1 MIKTTKWRRLQYVS
15 VTLLASS
22 LVTFAPLL
30 DESFKAESAATLPPV
45 STDSTIESIPMTT
58 MAADITPTE
67 KKPDKRYFVY
77 QVNGNQ
83 QVLMNRFQN
92 LNDAV
97 LFAKG
102 SGNTK
107 VVDDV
112 TRTILWNNIFP
123 SASVKITA
131 YVPPPKPG
139 VNPSFDNALA
149 FVLSWEGGYSNLL
162 NDHGGATNQGI
173 TQSEYDRFRKA
184 KGLIA
189 QDVRRISN
197 DELRE
202 IYYSSYWLPVHGND
216 LSYPL
221 ALSLFDSSVNC
232 GPGTAIIFLEKSLG
246 LPLDGGWGPN
256 IGKTLAAKTSSADI
270 ALQIVDYRH
279 EYYKL
284 IADIDTTQVVFLKGW
299 LNRNDALRDLLS
311 QWIVRNHLYLDQ
323 AKWYIQKKNVYNA
336 AYYAA
341 LSVKN
346 GIIQAKDAV
355 SLGDPFTQNDRIAFY
370 LDLTT
375 LDATSAMKLEVKNRL
390 LSLGKSYLMKNDF
403 EHAANYA
410 MQALPLGATAQEVV
424 GLADS
429 LSKPSQS
436 KYWVS
441 LLHTGQDTPPVIDA
455 ELMRRQS
462 VAVTGISL
470 DKTSFS
476 LTQGDSPQKLNALL
490 APANATNQKV
500 TWNSDNVGVVTV
512 DSNGVITPVGVGKA
526 DITVRAMD
534 GGKTVTCSIT
544 VAPKLIPVAG
554 VSIDN
559 TSLSLTLGDSEKKLN
574 ALLVPVDATNQK
586 VSWTS
591 DNEKVATVTPNGVV
605 TPVGVGTT
613 TVTVTTEDGGVKA
626 VCSITVVSSDPTNAA
641 PVQQK

>member
-1 MIKTTKWRRLQYVS
+1 MTKTTKWRRLQYVS

-45 STDSTIESIPMTT
+45 STDSTIESIPMTA

-67 KKPDKRYFVY
+67 KQPEKRYFVY
-77 QVNGNQ
+77 QVKGNQ

-102 SGNTK
+102 TWNTK

-112 TRTILWNNIFP
+112 SHTVLWNNSFP
-123 SASVKITA
+123 SARVQITA
-131 YVPPPKPG
+131 FVPPPKPG
-139 VNPSFDNALA
+139 ANQSFDNALA

-189 QDVRRISN
+189 QDVRKITN

-202 IYYSSYWLPVHGND
+202 IYYNSYWLPVHGND
-216 LSYPL
+216 LAYPL

-232 GPGTAIIFLEKSLG
+232 GPGTAIIFLEKSLR
-246 LPLDGGWGPN
+246 LPLDGGWGQN
-256 IGKTLAAKTSSADI
+256 VGKKLASKTSSADI
-270 ALQIVDYRH
+270 ALQIMEYRH
-279 EYYKL
+279 QYYQY
-284 IADIDTTQVVFLKGW
+284 IANIDITQVVFLKGW
-299 LNRNDALRDLLS
+299 LNRNDALKNLLS
-311 QWIVRNHLYLDQ
+311 QWILRNHLYLDQ
-323 AKWYIQKKNVYNA
+323 AKWYVQKKNIYNA
-336 AYYAA
+336 AYYAS

-375 LDATSAMKLEVKNRL
+375 LDATSALKLEVKNQF
-390 LSLGKSYLMKNDF
+390 LSLGKSCLVKNDF
-403 EHAANYA
+403 EHAVNYA
-410 MQALPLGATAQEVV
+410 MQALSLGATAQEVV

-429 LSKPSQS
+429 LSKSGQS

-441 LLHTGQDTPPVIDA
+441 LLHSGQDLPPVIDA

-462 VAVTGISL
+462 VHVTGINL
-470 DKTSFS
+470 DKSSFS

-490 APANATNQKV
+490 DPANATNQKV
-500 TWNSDNVGVVTV
+500 TWTSDNADVITV
-512 DSNGVITPVGVGKA
+512 DSNGVVKPVGVGKA
-526 DITVRAMD
+526 NIIVRAID
-534 GGKTVTCSIT
+534 GGKTATCSIT

-554 VSIDN
+554 VSLDN
-559 TSLSLTLGDSEKKLN
+559 TSLSLTLGDSAKKLN
-574 ALLVPVDATNQK
+574 ALLAPVDATNQK
-586 VSWTS
+586 VSWAS
-591 DNEKVATVTPNGVV
+591 DNEMVATVTPNGVV

-626 VCSITVVSSDPTNAA
+626 ACSITVVSSDPTNAT